1 MMLSA
6 PRFWLYA
13 QIRSV
18 LIVCLRV
25 GQQQLTYR
33 FVLGNVNNQ
42 SHDLTVR
49 ANRRVVSLNCTIF
62 QLLAHY
68 DMNDFKKCNVI

>member
-1 MMLSA
+1 MRNLDFDLKKHVKLNYSWISPRLWLS
-6 PRFWLYA
+6 A

-42 SHDLTVR
+42 AMT
-49 ANRRVVSLNCTIF
+49 
-62 QLLAHY
+62 
-68 DMNDFKKCNVI
+68 